1 MKTLQKRIYGF
12 GHDALHTTVRRLA
25 RRLNYDLLWKSYYSG
40 VPRLDDLPDDFWLR
54 ESGLGGVDLTAD
66 SSFRF
71 LEDDLADLLRE
82 YDPPLHHDGTAG
94 DFHLLNGGYQSVDA
108 EVLYAMVRRVRPQRV
123 LELGSGFSSLVI
135 ADALNANDPG
145 SGRGHHTAVDP
156 FPRPQ
161 QLGYRTD
168 SEIDLRR
175 VSAADL
181 PVSDFTALE
190 PNDIL
195 FIDTTHTVKVGSEVV
210 TIFLERLP
218 ILKPG
223 VLVHVHDVYL
233 PWDYPR
239 ELVEGLDYHWAEQ
252 YLLQAFLAFN
262 SAFEPVVANHLACRT
277 DPARMRSLVPS
288 FADAS
293 AHGTGFWFRR
303 AR

>member
-1 MKTLQKRIYGF
+1 MKSLQKRIYGF

-40 VPRLDDLPDDFWLR
+40 VPRLDDLPEDFWHR
-54 ESGLGGVDLTAD
+54 ESGLGGLDLTAD

-71 LEDDLADLLRE
+71 LDDDLGDLLQE
-82 YDPPLHHDGTAG
+82 YRPPLDGGGTAG
-94 DFHLLNGGYQSVDA
+94 DFHLRNGGYQSVDA
-108 EVLYAMVRRVRPQRV
+108 EVLYAMVRRFRPRRV

-135 ADALNANDPG
+135 ADALNANDSG
-145 SGRGHHTAVDP
+145 SGRGRHTAVDP
-156 FPRPQ
+156 YPRPQ
-161 QLGYRTD
+161 QLGDRTA

-175 VSAADL
+175 LSAADL
-181 PVSDFTALE
+181 PASEFRGLE
-190 PNDIL
+190 ANDIL

-218 ILKPG
+218 LLKPG

-262 SAFEPVVANHLACRT
+262 SAFEPIVANYLACRT
-277 DPARMRSLVPS
+277 DPGRMRSLVPS
-288 FADAS
+288 FAAAS
-293 AHGTGFWFRR
+293 ANGTGFWFRR
-303 AR
+303 VE